1 MAKKGQTFRV
11 YTEEEKL
18 EAVRI
23 YESGVSSR
31 EVARRLGIPE
41 KRQVFK
47 VLNY

>member
-18 EAVRI
+18 EAVRL